1 MVFEISTFHD
11 LFLDL
16 FEFSMTNVKQLFSKY
31 LLRYF
36 PILLNANLVPRG
48 CDPFGQRRGSRPLA
62 SSNTGR
68 PRFTDFLS
76 LCACPESSLTI
87 PGANL
92 DAEMSAKS
100 DWFWSQSMVFTN
112 PFKTGMSLDL
122 ARAPDFQHMTK
133 RTPRDKVD

>member
-1 MVFEISTFHD
+1 
-11 LFLDL
+11 
-16 FEFSMTNVKQLFSKY
+16 MTNVKQLFSKY

-36 PILLNANLVPRG
+36 PVLLNANLVPRG
-48 CDPFGQRRGSRPLA
+48 CEPFGQGWGSRPLA

-87 PGANL
+87 PGVPNL
-92 DAEMSAKS
+92 DAEMSALESGKS

-112 PFKTGMSLDL
+112 PLKTGMSLDL
-122 ARAPDFQHMTK
+122 ARAPDFQRMTK
-133 RTPRDKVD
+133 RTPRDEVD